1 MKKIISIALLVL
13 LWSCE
18 KPPSEEYKPE
28 LNIFCLLRTNAKEQ
42 WVKVSRSYKMDEPSD
57 YDLEDVIVILSGDN
71 FTDTLIPKADT
82 PGIYINKDSVEIKP
96 LHTYHLLVYAR
107 DMDTVRGRTSVP
119 GDFEIIYPKE
129 GDTLSGVED
138 SIILKKSEEAKGYYI
153 IIGIEDMTFS
163 SSYSWTEPQDTA
175 PDSLASYPIPTWF
188 HIWESGP
195 GIIKIAAVDTN
206 YWSYRHKWDW
216 EEEGVRLQEG
226 IEGGLGVFG
235 SAVVESVRVFI
246 KQSVP

>member
-42 WVKVSRSYKMDEPSD
+42 RVEVSRSYKMDEPSD

-71 FTDTLIPKADT
+71 FTDTLIPETDT
-82 PGIYINKDSVEIKP
+82 PGLYKDSVEIKP
-96 LHTYHLLVYAR
+96 LHTYHLLVSAK

-119 GDFEIIYPKE
+119 GDFEIIYPEE
-129 GDTLSGVED
+129 GDTLSSAGD
-138 SIILKKSEEAKGYYI
+138 SLVLKKSKGARGYYI
-153 IIGIEDMTFS
+153 ILSIVVDTTYSG
-163 SSYSWTEPQDTA
+163 SYSWTESQDTTQ
-175 PDSLASYPIPTWF
+175 DSLVSYHIPTCF
-188 HIWESGP
+188 HIWESGSGS
-195 GIIKIAAVDTN
+195 GIIKIIAMDTN

-216 EEEGVRLQEG
+216 EEEGIRLQEG

-235 SAVVESVRVFI
+235 SAVVDSVRIFI
-246 KQSVP
+246 KRE